1 MEEKLEPNAENLDR
15 AFLLSLDEN
24 KDLLGKAAFE
34 RSAFSSKFINRELSW
49 LEFND
54 RCLEEARDIENPLF
68 ERLNFISITGSN
80 LDEFFMV
87 RVASIHDLVKADYTV
102 ADPSGLKPQ
111 EQLERISERVHEM
124 VRRQYS
130 TVNRS
135 LFPALEKEG
144 FFIKTPDQLTED
156 QLKFAQRYYE
166 STVFP
171 VLTPLAVD
179 AGSPFPLI
187 ANKSLNLFVMVEQ
200 PDRKLKTE
208 GGKSFAIIQ
217 IPVVLPRIVQLPD
230 PTGKSFILLEDLVIL
245 FINRLFSGVKVG
257 DIARFRITRNADL
270 EIDDEDAADLLV
282 EIEYQLHKRQW
293 GEVIRLE
300 IDRDAAPAIVQ
311 ELYENL
317 KISDINVYRVP
328 GPLDLTFF
336 SKLPKLI
343 GDRPDLK
350 YPSFVPQ
357 PSPAFLR
364 QSDIFSVL
372 RDRDVILNHPFESFS
387 PVIELIQQAS
397 RDPNVLAIKQTLYRV
412 SGQSP
417 IITALAAA
425 AEAGKQ
431 VLVLVELKA
440 RFDEENNIQW
450 AKKLEK
456 AGCHVIYGLVGLKTH
471 SKITLIVREEE
482 DEIRRYVHLG
492 TGNYNDI
499 TAGIYTDL
507 GLMTSSETLGRD
519 ATDFFNMITGYSI
532 PLGLRKLIAAPR
544 WLREDTIFRIK
555 QEARNAKEGKKA
567 ILVAKINSLLDPEI
581 VETLYAASQA
591 GVKIFLIVRGICV
604 LRPGIRGLSENIHV
618 RSLVGRYLEHSRIF
632 YYYNDGSEDLFLGS
646 ADWMQRNMDRRIEV
660 QFPIEDRDVRNRIFR
675 ILRLQLCD
683 TDRARIMAAD
693 GTYRRVDRR
702 KRDPLDSQTQL
713 AVDALEAAA
722 RLTPAPKDLDRFIP
736 RDSDSLLDSAE
747 GV

>member
-1 MEEKLEPNAENLDR
+1 MEPNAENLDR

-245 FINRLFSGVKVG
+245 FI
-257 DIARFRITRNADL
+257 
-270 EIDDEDAADLLV
+270 
-282 EIEYQLHKRQW
+282 
-293 GEVIRLE
+293 
-300 IDRDAAPAIVQ
+300 
-311 ELYENL
+311 
-317 KISDINVYRVP
+317 
-328 GPLDLTFF
+328 
-336 SKLPKLI
+336 
-343 GDRPDLK
+343 
-350 YPSFVPQ
+350 
-357 PSPAFLR
+357 
-364 QSDIFSVL
+364 
-372 RDRDVILNHPFESFS
+372 
-387 PVIELIQQAS
+387 
-397 RDPNVLAIKQTLYRV
+397 
-412 SGQSP
+412 
-417 IITALAAA
+417 
-425 AEAGKQ
+425 
-431 VLVLVELKA
+431 
-440 RFDEENNIQW
+440 
-450 AKKLEK
+450 
-456 AGCHVIYGLVGLKTH
+456 
-471 SKITLIVREEE
+471 
-482 DEIRRYVHLG
+482 
-492 TGNYNDI
+492 
-499 TAGIYTDL
+499 
-507 GLMTSSETLGRD
+507 
-519 ATDFFNMITGYSI
+519 
-532 PLGLRKLIAAPR
+532 
-544 WLREDTIFRIK
+544 
-555 QEARNAKEGKKA
+555 
-567 ILVAKINSLLDPEI
+567 
-581 VETLYAASQA
+581 
-591 GVKIFLIVRGICV
+591 
-604 LRPGIRGLSENIHV
+604 IRGSV
-618 RSLVGRYLEHSRIF
+618 
-632 YYYNDGSEDLFLGS
+632 
-646 ADWMQRNMDRRIEV
+646 
-660 QFPIEDRDVRNRIFR
+660 
-675 ILRLQLCD
+675 
-683 TDRARIMAAD
+683 
-693 GTYRRVDRR
+693 
-702 KRDPLDSQTQL
+702 
-713 AVDALEAAA
+713 
-722 RLTPAPKDLDRFIP
+722 
-736 RDSDSLLDSAE
+736 
-747 GV
+747 